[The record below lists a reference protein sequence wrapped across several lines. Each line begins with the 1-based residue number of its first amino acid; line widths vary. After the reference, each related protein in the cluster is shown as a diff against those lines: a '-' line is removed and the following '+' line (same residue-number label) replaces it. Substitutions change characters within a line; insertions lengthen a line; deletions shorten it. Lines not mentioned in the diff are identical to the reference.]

1 MARIYVS
8 STYADLKD
16 YRETVYRTLRQMGH
30 DVIAMEDYVAT
41 DQRPVVK
48 CLADV
53 AGCDLYLGLFA
64 WRYGFVPPPEHG
76 NPGQK
81 SITELE
87 YRKALETGKPCRLFL
102 LQDGTPWPQEWKD
115 RTTGENEAGGR
126 IAALR
131 GELGRERMVGL
142 FDSATELGRQVSIS
156 VGQWERLRLAPPA
169 GEPGFWE
176 RWQAWLAATVFARR
190 NTRRY
195 VHTLETQ
202 HRELSFLGR
211 ATPLD
216 LEHIY
221 VSLKVGEHNPP
232 ALQPDAPDG
241 AAEVPAPEVGRSVDV
256 PEALALGRRLV
267 VLGEPGSGKTT
278 LLKYLVLQLARRDPR
293 LAPFA
298 RALMPTPLTRVLE
311 PTVRFLSGASVFMP
325 GLLASLA
332 ALVVWLVQVFRSPT
346 PLTALGLW
354 VLFLVA
360 LFLLWVKPSRRS
372 TLVGAGLALG
382 GLAYAVSAPG
392 MVGRL
397 TTGLMGLGVALWLY
411 PYWIR
416 PPLALLRRALR
427 RATRYPLPVY
437 LTLNNLAH
445 DARPIEAHLAAALAG
460 ARFAHG
466 ERFLAR
472 RLERGGCMLLL
483 DALDE
488 VVDPTARQRVVAEV
502 NRLRTA
508 HGEGNE
514 ILVTSRIAG
523 FPGTLTGY
531 RQLEVEA
538 LKEAQIAA
546 FVHGWFAETPDAQA
560 RERRVEG
567 LLQAL
572 GHSPRMRALASNPL
586 LLSLMTLL
594 YENRWE
600 LPERRA
606 EVYEECVGLLTA
618 EWDHRRGVTRAPRFS
633 PTQQQAIL
641 TEVAVCFHQAGTRVL
656 ERAELLA
663 ALEEALPAC
672 GCGGADPGEALEELM
687 RHTGLLRQ
695 KSRTSYDFVHLTF
708 QEFFTARAF
717 RQRGD
722 TEALLAH
729 AGVDWWREVIRLY
742 AGLEGDATLLLE
754 RFRKADLLLA
764 AGCLAD
770 ARPRDTASFRRSAE
784 AIVGDLQTLAQ
795 EDPTRRQEAADALAD
810 VGDWGAKD
818 FLIDAVSGEGVEP
831 VVALSAL
838 LALSQGADQ
847 ATEAR
852 LLADQGRLLRLL
864 HAEVPRAAPHLRT
877 RILDLLERLGHPLA
891 HVPAGEF
898 RMGSDGDSADERPQH
913 IVALAE
919 HWIDRFPV
927 TNAQY
932 ARFVEETG
940 YRAAGD
946 WRSTS
951 TPGKERHP
959 VVNVTWEDARAYAKW
974 CGKRLPTEAE
984 WEKAAR
990 GTDARRYPWGEPW
1003 DGNKCNV
1010 SGRGTTPVG
1019 HYPAGA
1025 SPYGCHDMAGNV
1037 WEWVADWYDAGYYA
1051 RSPRDNP
1058 RGPESG
1064 SDRVVRGGSWRNDPD
1079 LARAAY
1085 RNRGTPDDRYDLR
1098 GFRLVC
1104 ASPIF

>member
-1 MARIYVS
+1 MLTRSVAVTVTNAPMARIYVS

-64 WRYGFVPPPEHG
+64 WRYGYVPPPEHG
-76 NPGQK
+76 NPGQR

-102 LQDGTPWPQEWKD
+102 LKDGTPWLEEWKD
-115 RTTGENEAGGR
+115 ATGDDEAGGR

-131 GELGRERMVGL
+131 RELGCEQMVGF

-156 VGQWERLRLAPPA
+156 VGQWDRLRLAPPA
-169 GEPGFWE
+169 GAPGLWQ
-176 RWQAWLAATVFARR
+176 RWQAWLAATLFARR

-195 VHTLETQ
+195 LRTLEAQ
-202 HRELSFLGR
+202 HREFSFLGR

-221 VSLKVGEHNPP
+221 VSLKVGAHSPP
-232 ALQPDAPDG
+232 ALQPDAPTGPAD
-241 AAEVPAPEVGRSVDV
+241 ELPVPDAGRTVDV
-256 PEALALGRRLV
+256 AEALALGRRLV
-267 VLGEPGSGKTT
+267 VLGDPGSGKTT

-298 RALMPTPLTRVLE
+298 RALMPARLTRILE
-311 PTVRFLSGASVFMP
+311 PAIRFLSGASVFWP
-325 GLLASLA
+325 GFLTSLA
-332 ALVVWLVQVFRSPT
+332 ALVVWLAQVFRSPM

-360 LFLLWVKPSRRS
+360 LLLIAVKFSRKS
-372 TLVGAGLALG
+372 TLVGIGLALG
-382 GLAYAVSAPG
+382 GLAYTVSAPG
-392 MVGRL
+392 LVGPL
-397 TTGLMGLGVALWLY
+397 AVGLMGLGVALWLY

-416 PPLALLRRALR
+416 PPLALLRRVLQ

-437 LTLNNLAH
+437 LTLNHLAH
-445 DARPIEAHLAAALAG
+445 DARPIEAHFAEALAG

-472 RLERGGCMLLL
+472 RLARGECMLLL

-502 NRLRTA
+502 NRLRTG
-508 HGEGNE
+508 HGEGNQ

-546 FVHGWFAETPDAQA
+546 FVHGWFADTPDAQA

-572 GHSPRMRALASNPL
+572 GRSPRLRALASNPL

-594 YENRWE
+594 YENRWD

-606 EVYEECVGLLTA
+606 VVYEECVGLLTA
-618 EWDHRRGVTRAPRFS
+618 EWDRRRGVTRAPRFS
-633 PTQQQAIL
+633 PAQQQAIL
-641 TEVAVCFHQAGTRVL
+641 TEVAARFHQAGTRVFEL
-656 ERAELLA
+656 AGLLA
-663 ALEEALPAC
+663 ALEDALPAC
-672 GCGGADPGEALEELM
+672 GCGGADPGELLEELM

-695 KSRTSYDFVHLTF
+695 KSRISYDFVHLTF

-722 TEALLAH
+722 AEALLAH
-729 AGVDWWREVIRLY
+729 AGEDWWREVIRLY

-754 RFRKADLLLA
+754 RFRETDLLLA

-770 ARPRDTASFRRSAE
+770 ARPQDTASFRRSAE
-784 AIVGDLQTLAQ
+784 AIVGDLQGLVQQ
-795 EDPTRRQEAADALAD
+795 EPARRQDGGGRPGGRSLA
-810 VGDWGAKD
+810 GGRRRSSPMP
-818 FLIDAVSGEGVEP
+818 FR
-831 VVALSAL
+831 
-838 LALSQGADQ
+838 
-847 ATEAR
+847 AR
-852 LLADQGRLLRLL
+852 AWRPQWRLLRCSPSPRGRTRPRKPGCSPTR
-864 HAEVPRAAPHLRT
+864 AASCACCTPSCPAPPPTCARASSTSWRGSATPWSTCPRASSGWAATATPPT
-877 RILDLLERLGHPLA
+877 RGHNTLPSWPSTGLT
-891 HVPAGEF
+891 
-898 RMGSDGDSADERPQH
+898 GSPSPT
-913 IVALAE
+913 
-919 HWIDRFPV
+919 P
-927 TNAQY
+927 
-932 ARFVEETG
+932 
-940 YRAAGD
+940 
-946 WRSTS
+946 S
-951 TPGKERHP
+951 TPASSRRPATGP
-959 VVNVTWEDARAYAKW
+959 RATGTAPLRPAKSATRW
-974 CGKRLPTEAE
+974 ST
-984 WEKAAR
+984 
-990 GTDARRYPWGEPW
+990 
-1003 DGNKCNV
+1003 
-1010 SGRGTTPVG
+1010 
-1019 HYPAGA
+1019 
-1025 SPYGCHDMAGNV
+1025 
-1037 WEWVADWYDAGYYA
+1037 
-1051 RSPRDNP
+1051 
-1058 RGPESG
+1058 
-1064 SDRVVRGGSWRNDPD
+1064 
-1079 LARAAY
+1079 
-1085 RNRGTPDDRYDLR
+1085 
-1098 GFRLVC
+1098 
-1104 ASPIF
+1104 